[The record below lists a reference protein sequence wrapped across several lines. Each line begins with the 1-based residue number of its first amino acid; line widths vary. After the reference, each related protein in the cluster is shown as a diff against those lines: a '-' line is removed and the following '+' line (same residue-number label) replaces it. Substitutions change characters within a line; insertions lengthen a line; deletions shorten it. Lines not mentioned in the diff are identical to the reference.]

1 MHLHFHCCLSEHS
14 RQQAD
19 EGWTFA
25 YWTDDNG
32 EIVSYDAEYT
42 FEVKGDVILTA
53 VFAEDEAQPTEPE
66 DNTKFQAGDPRKETD
81 IIIVPD
87 DDDDNNGGSP
97 DGGADLSGGNGG
109 EGAGRMT
116 PQEAI
121 ATLNNLLTMCGT
133 VTRG

>member
-1 MHLHFHCCLSEHS
+1 M
-14 RQQAD
+14 
-19 EGWTFA
+19 
-25 YWTDDNG
+25 
-32 EIVSYDAEYT
+32 
-42 FEVKGDVILTA
+42 ILTA

-87 DDDDNNGGSP
+87 DDDESDDPDGDGDDDDNNGGSP

-121 ATLNNLLTMCGT
+121 ATLNNLLTMYGT